1 MHPNLVAKFILSG
14 SLVKIFTAELLISD
28 IVDGFFTRYLVIE
41 LLASVLV
48 AKVFIRSFFV
58 RIFVVVFP

>member
-14 SLVKIFTAELLISD
+14 CLVKIFTAELLIS
-28 IVDGFFTRYLVIE
+28 VP
-41 LLASVLV
+41 V

-58 RIFVVVFP
+58 RIFVVANWANPPLILFPSALAMMNE